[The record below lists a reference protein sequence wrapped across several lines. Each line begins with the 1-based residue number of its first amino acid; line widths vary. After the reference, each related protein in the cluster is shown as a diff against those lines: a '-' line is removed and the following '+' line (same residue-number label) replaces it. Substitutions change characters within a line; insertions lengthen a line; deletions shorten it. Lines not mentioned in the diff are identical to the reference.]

1 MTSPVRY
8 FSRMILF
15 LALVSGLAY
24 LLYPSVERAFLSAPE
39 LNGIIVAVAFIGICL
54 NFRTLFVLKREI
66 HWVEKTALSLED
78 SELAKIRLLSPLA
91 MILKNNKAKGNAVLS
106 PGIVRSVLDSVSLR
120 LEEDRDMSRYLIGL
134 STFLGLLGTFW
145 GLMITIASIGD
156 VISSLNVSGDDVT
169 VMFDTVKEGL
179 KKPLGGMGTAFSSSL
194 LGLAGALILGFLDLQ
209 TSQAQNSFYNDL
221 DEYLATLTRYSS
233 AVGNASDDSVSS
245 SAAYANALLEQA
257 VESLADIRRKMV
269 QGTDENQI
277 NVQTMTALVQTMARI
292 ETHLIQEQARADSR
306 NQAVLN
312 ELHASFK
319 LLVRT
324 ISGAEK

>member
-1 MTSPVRY
+1 M
-8 FSRMILF
+8 
-15 LALVSGLAY
+15 
-24 LLYPSVERAFLSAPE
+24 
-39 LNGIIVAVAFIGICL
+39 
-54 NFRTLFVLKREI
+54 
-66 HWVEKTALSLED
+66 
-78 SELAKIRLLSPLA
+78 
-91 MILKNNKAKGNAVLS
+91 
-106 PGIVRSVLDSVSLR
+106 
-120 LEEDRDMSRYLIGL
+120 
-134 STFLGLLGTFW
+134 
-145 GLMITIASIGD
+145 
-156 VISSLNVSGDDVT
+156 
-169 VMFDTVKEGL
+169 
-179 KKPLGGMGTAFSSSL
+179 
-194 LGLAGALILGFLDLQ
+194 ILGFLDLQ

-269 QGTDENQI
+269 QDTDENQI
-277 NVQTMTALVQTMARI
+277 SVQTMTALVQTMARI

-312 ELHASFK
+312 ELHDSFK